1 MILLPLLPGVCI
13 FLLRAVCMHAS
24 TSRLLPAASPGIPLL
39 IPRPLPAPYHRPPAR
54 LQVMQAEA
62 DEKAGKA
69 IQRYISRAFND
80 ATGEPTADSNPLLR
94 RNHKLSATNP
104 LL

>member
-1 MILLPLLPGVCI
+1 MLACCCAAVAAATATPGSANRRSG
-13 FLLRAVCMHAS
+13 LS
-24 TSRLLPAASPGIPLL
+24 
-39 IPRPLPAPYHRPPAR
+39 
-54 LQVMQAEA
+54 LQVMQADA
-62 DEKAGKA
+62 DAKAGKA
-69 IQRYISRAFND
+69 IERYMRMAFND

>member
-1 MILLPLLPGVCI
+1 
-13 FLLRAVCMHAS
+13 
-24 TSRLLPAASPGIPLL
+24 
-39 IPRPLPAPYHRPPAR
+39 
-54 LQVMQAEA
+54 MQAEA
-62 DEKAGKA
+62 DAQASKA
-69 IQRYISRAFND
+69 IERYVRRAFSD